1 MWVAPS
7 RREKT
12 LTNAFVLTDG
22 ELFVAAVDGFLDAQ
36 TAD

>member
-1 MWVAPS
+1 M
-7 RREKT
+7 
-12 LTNAFVLTDG
+12 LTKALVLTDG